1 MLLVRLAMP
10 EDEDA
15 VIEMARENMETT
27 RAEIG
32 FDEAKC
38 RRTYHSYLTT
48 ASPSIW
54 VVEHKREAIAFL
66 LAEIYEYRAAS
77 GLYTTQ
83 EVLYVK
89 PAHRGTRAAILLMKH
104 LVAWSEVL
112 GAKEIIGGVDN
123 SFNIDRTAKF
133 LEHFGFERVGH
144 AMRRSLSD
152 GR

>member
-1 MLLVRLAMP
+1 MFVRLAMP

-15 VIEMARENMETT
+15 IVAMARENIETT

-32 FDEAKC
+32 FDEEKC
-38 RRTYHSYLTT
+38 RRTVQNAVEL

-54 VVEHKREAIAFL
+54 VVEHKREPIAFL
-66 LAEIYEYRAAS
+66 LAEMYEYRAAA
-77 GLYTTQ
+77 GLYTVQ
-83 EVLYVK
+83 EVLYVT
-89 PAHRGTRAAILLMKH
+89 PAHRGSWAAILLMKH

-112 GAKEIIGGVDN
+112 GAKEIVGGVDN

-133 LEHFGFERVGH
+133 LEHFGFEKVGH
-144 AMRRSLSD
+144 AMRRSLIN